1 MEKELVFH
9 ILELKELEDEK
20 AVKAAYMK
28 KLRETNPEDDP
39 EGFRKLREA
48 YEQALVLLEEAQN
61 KDSEEEAEKT
71 EIDLWIDRANE
82 VYSNFQRRACVE
94 EWESLLSDEVCQSL
108 DTSLDARDALFQ
120 YLLGHFYLP
129 KEVWQC
135 LNRELQFVEDQEE
148 LKERYPADF
157 LSYAQHYTEN
167 EYFIRFHRMTLREPS
182 IPMANIN
189 VDGYIRAYMEIREL
203 CDQQQWEQV
212 KEKLSQ
218 ISAFGVWYP
227 WEDVERMKLLKQ
239 EGACAEALAVAKR
252 LLEAYPDDGYI
263 ASEGGTTYWENGE
276 KEEAFACWSRV
287 PEAYGCRIG
296 MIRYYLESED
306 TAEKAK
312 EMALDIWEEDGSGQ
326 RADEFIDKANQLLL
340 KKYHRQVE
348 ELDSETEKD
357 AVRLE
362 IAWCEYQN
370 KNAEGAIEVLD
381 GITPGEDI
389 YYSYHNLR
397 GRVLAALGRNE
408 EALVELRLWL
418 KMILETVDD
427 GSEESKKRIGRKGT
441 AYLMLGYCLAKEKRY
456 DEAIEMLLK
465 AKEVTADTSER
476 FGAMDNLAHAYMEKE
491 EYEKA
496 VDQCEEIIAQDAG
509 YYPAYLIRQEAYYEM
524 RNPQAVVDN
533 YYQAIDIY
541 AGFYKPYL
549 YAVKVFLI
557 YHQYDDAKQ
566 VIDRAVENQVEFSDQ
581 MKLYQVKVLRNLA
594 ESEQDREEC
603 MHILQDL
610 QVSLNPEETDI
621 EDLSEIEYEIALL
634 YWDNNQL
641 DTALAHLQ
649 EASKKN
655 PSRGQY
661 YMVKGEILR
670 EKEQYQEAMGA
681 YRAAKE
687 DYCDTAGYYY
697 GIGCCLL
704 EMGEEDEALS
714 HFLKAVEYD
723 AEYRDVNEKIGD
735 IYMLRYKRNYNP
747 KEYSTALCYAT
758 REVESQENCYILVH
772 RGLMYRSAMELQRAI
787 KDFEKALTYRPED
800 WAAYNN
806 IGYSYKH
813 MGEYEKSIAMY
824 EKSLEMLIK
833 NHDTR
838 VLPYSNMADCYEI
851 LGEYDKAIEC
861 YLKDLEWYPD
871 RTVFYEEIGDLYY
884 YKKDYKNA
892 IRYYETA
899 GSKWNDKEYLL
910 KIGDVWF
917 AQGKVKRAKSFYK
930 KAAQSANI
938 YDDGYERY
946 VDYAERIL
954 NQYFEY
960 SFALALLEKANDG
973 YERSGWNASRN
984 MRAFNERLQARAY
997 YLTKEPEKA
1006 AKHAQKALELYL
1018 EEAYSEEVYL
1028 DYPAKRPLHLSRA
1041 GECYLYM
1048 GQMEKAYEMFCQ
1060 MGIGYRCEHC
1070 RTAECYE
1077 KYRNLGLYYLG
1088 LGEAFK
1094 KDALENYEE
1103 ALRLCP
1109 SDLELNEMV
1118 RKLRKE
1124 LGR

>member
-9 ILELKELEDEK
+9 ILEVKEVKDER

-28 KLRETNPEDDP
+28 KLRATNPEDDP

-48 YEQALVLLEEAQN
+48 YEQALLMLQEA
-61 KDSEEEAEKT
+61 EEEEDSSKEKT
-71 EIDLWIDRANE
+71 EIDLWIDRIDQ
-82 VYSNFQRRACVE
+82 VYQDFIKRADVDAWE
-94 EWESLLSDEVCQSL
+94 ELLEDEVCQSL

-129 KEVWQC
+129 RNVWQR
-135 LNRELQFVEDQEE
+135 LNRELQFVEEQEE

-157 LSYAQHYTEN
+157 LSYVQHYTEN
-167 EYFIRFHRMTLREPS
+167 DYFIRFHRMTLRDAS
-182 IPMANIN
+182 VQMADVN
-189 VDGYIRAYMEIREL
+189 VDGYIRAYMELRDL
-203 CDQQQWEQV
+203 CDQKEYDKA
-212 KEKLSQ
+212 KEKLSEMP
-218 ISAFGVWYP
+218 AYGVWYP
-227 WEDVERMKLLKQ
+227 WEDVEQMKLLK
-239 EGACAEALAVAKR
+239 EAGELKEALVIADR
-252 LLEAYPDDGYI
+252 LSEAYKDDGYI
-263 ASEGGTTYWENGE
+263 ASEGGMVYWENGD
-276 KEEAFACWSRV
+276 KETAFAIWNRV

-296 MIRYYLESED
+296 MIQYYLESED

-312 EMALDIWEEDGSGQ
+312 EMALDIWEEDGSGH
-326 RADEFIDKANQLLL
+326 RADEYIDKANQLLL
-340 KKYHRQVE
+340 KKYNRQLE
-348 ELDSETEKD
+348 ELESEEEKD
-357 AVRLE
+357 SVRLE

-370 KNAEGAIEVLD
+370 KHADKAIEMLD
-381 GITPGEDI
+381 IITPGEDI
-389 YYSYHNLR
+389 YYSYHNLK

-408 EALVELRLWL
+408 EAIVELRLWL
-418 KMILETVDD
+418 SMILETVDD

-441 AYLMLGYCLAKEKRY
+441 AYLMLGYCLAKAKEY
-456 DEAIEMLLK
+456 DEAIEILNT
-465 AKEVTADTSER
+465 AKEVTTDTSER
-476 FGAMDNLAHAYMEKE
+476 FGAMDNLAHVYMERE

-496 VDQCEEIIAQDAG
+496 VDQCDEIIRQDAG
-509 YYPAYLIRQEAYYEM
+509 YYPAYLIRQEAYYEL

-541 AGFYKPYL
+541 SGFYKPYL
-549 YAVKVFLI
+549 YALKVFLI
-557 YHQYDDAKQ
+557 YHQYEDAKQ
-566 VIDRAVENQVEFSDQ
+566 VLECAVENQVEFSDQ

-594 ESEQDREEC
+594 ESEEDREVP

-610 QVSLNPEETDI
+610 QVAINPEQTDI
-621 EDLSEIEYEIALL
+621 VDLSELEYEIALL

-641 DTALAHLQ
+641 DTALAHLAD
-649 EASKKN
+649 ASKKN

-670 EKEQYQEAMGA
+670 EKGKYLEALGA
-681 YRAAKE
+681 YQAAKE

-697 GIGCCLL
+697 GIGCCYL
-704 EMGEEDEALS
+704 EMDEEEKALS
-714 HFLKAVEYD
+714 HLLKAAEYD
-723 AEYRDVNEKIGD
+723 GEYRDVNEKIGD
-735 IYMLRYKRNYNP
+735 IYMERYKRTCNP
-747 KEYSTALCYAT
+747 KEYSDAILFAS
-758 REVESQENCYILVH
+758 REIENDENCYMLVH
-772 RGLMYRSAMELQRAI
+772 RGLMYRAAMELQKAI
-787 KDFEKALTYRPED
+787 ADFEKALTYRPKD
-800 WAAYNN
+800 WAAFNN

-813 MGEYEKSIAMY
+813 MGEYEKSIEMY
-824 EKSLEMLIK
+824 QKSLEILIENNDK
-833 NHDTR
+833 R

-861 YLKDLEWYPD
+861 YEKDLEWYPE

-892 IRYYETA
+892 IKYYETA
-899 GSKWNDKEYLL
+899 GCKWNDKEYLL

-938 YDDGYERY
+938 YEDAFARY
-946 VDYAERIL
+946 TDYAERIL

-960 SFALALLEKANDG
+960 SFALALLEKAVEG
-973 YERSGWNASRN
+973 YEKHDWNASKN
-984 MRAFNERLQARAY
+984 MRSFNERLQARAY
-997 YLTKEPEKA
+997 YLMKDSKKA
-1006 AKHAQKALELYL
+1006 TEHAKKALAIAL

-1028 DYPAKRPLHLSRA
+1028 DYPAERPLHLSKA

-1070 RTAECYE
+1070 RSAECYE

-1088 LGEAFK
+1088 LGEGFK
-1094 KDALENYEE
+1094 KNALENYEE

-1109 SDLELNEMV
+1109 SDLELVEMV